1 MNQSNTSSL
10 IDKEASVN
18 PKKTWQEPELLSLDV
33 KGGTFND
40 VTEATVNDPFLS

>member
-1 MNQSNTSSL
+1 MNQSNITSPVNQQPP
-10 IDKEASVN
+10 VN